1 MAKDSPVTR
10 EVEPPQNQGPQ
21 VVEET
26 RGQTFADAM
35 GVSPRKVDA
44 VPEDADPGIYYIGR
58 ATVRTITDGEWKGAG
73 NDEQGPLRWDE
84 TNGYVLPLD
93 SVNSDAMEVI
103 KGDGGFQVVEA
114 K

>member
-1 MAKDSPVTR
+1 MAKDHPVTR

-26 RGQTFADAM
+26 RGQNFAEQM

-44 VPEDADPGIYYIGR
+44 VSEDAEPGIYYIGR
-58 ATVRTITDGEWKGAG
+58 ATIRNITAEEWKKAG
-73 NDEQGPLRWDE
+73 NDAQGPLRWDE
-84 TNGYVLPLD
+84 TNGHVLPLD
-93 SVNSDAMEVI
+93 SVNEDAMEVI
-103 KGDGGFQVVEA
+103 RNDGGFQVVEA

>member
-1 MAKDSPVTR
+1 MAKDHPVTR

-44 VPEDADPGIYYIGR
+44 ISEDADPGIYYIGR
-58 ATVRTITDGEWKGAG
+58 ATVRTISAGEWKGAG
-73 NDEQGPLRWDE
+73 NDGQGPLRWDE

-93 SVNSDAMEVI
+93 SVNPEAMEVI
-103 KGDGGFQVVEA
+103 KKDGGFQVVEA